1 MVAHLSYPLITTV
14 DFHIKDLSFC
24 VGRHKLYI
32 FVVGFRIFPSVH
44 GLYHSKSYIHTEL
57 CPNSQYFSTTF
68 TTPPKRRP
76 EARNFSP
83 SLSLLTVIVAAES
96 RLLVTSCSTFSRPSL
111 ISHQDKVFD
120 SIPLAD
126 STSPDST
133 SPLSSSIFL
142 LPIYLSN
149 GIPCTFIHC
158 QFLILLSP
166 QLLHLPTLLLG

>member
-1 MVAHLSYPLITTV
+1 M
-14 DFHIKDLSFC
+14 
-24 VGRHKLYI
+24 GRHKLYI
-32 FVVGFRIFPSVH
+32 LVVGFRIFPSVH
-44 GLYHSKSYIHTEL
+44 GLYHSKSYIHSEF

-68 TTPPKRRP
+68 TTPPKRRW

-96 RLLVTSCSTFSRPSL
+96 RLLVTSCSSFSRPSL

-120 SIPLAD
+120 SIHIA
-126 STSPDST
+126 DST

-142 LPIYLSN
+142 LPIYLFN
-149 GIPCTFIHC
+149 GTFTHC
-158 QFLILLSP
+158 QFFNTSIP